1 MMPAKK
7 KKKKNSSVLTPSCGT
22 EVSLK
27 PKAWQAE
34 QEQVQKAEALPATT
48 APSKHAGSHSL
59 PVRIRPFESVGQK
72 LALLPGRIRL
82 AKTLRYT
89 ICSGPSVEECF
100 RVWKWETG
108 SGPAAFFSP
117 EPGPMVPASGPDAFD
132 QNLTRLSRS
141 IRAGV
146 FLLFFLCII

>member
-7 KKKKNSSVLTPSCGT
+7 KKKKNSSVLTPSCGA

-72 LALLPGRIRL
+72 LAR
-82 AKTLRYT
+82 
-89 ICSGPSVEECF
+89 
-100 RVWKWETG
+100 
-108 SGPAAFFSP
+108 
-117 EPGPMVPASGPDAFD
+117 
-132 QNLTRLSRS
+132 
-141 IRAGV
+141 
-146 FLLFFLCII
+146 

>member
-1 MMPAKK
+1 MNKSVSALNCKGSPASDDASKK
-7 KKKKNSSVLTPSCGT
+7 KKNTKKNSSVLTPSCGA

-72 LALLPGRIRL
+72 LAR
-82 AKTLRYT
+82 
-89 ICSGPSVEECF
+89 
-100 RVWKWETG
+100 
-108 SGPAAFFSP
+108 
-117 EPGPMVPASGPDAFD
+117 
-132 QNLTRLSRS
+132 
-141 IRAGV
+141 
-146 FLLFFLCII
+146 